1 MWLRGLETFLEFPS
15 KKLDKLKKMCYNYCA
30 MHNKMRLIK
39 RYKNRRLYDTDTK
52 SAVTLSD
59 VARLIRDKK
68 EFKVIES
75 DTGEDITGAT
85 VIQVLLNVEKRA
97 REVGRMVTSIGKAT
111 GKKTEEIISVLME
124 HIRSILKVMDK
135 SPDSE
140 TVNSKQ

>member
-1 MWLRGLETFLEFPS
+1 
-15 KKLDKLKKMCYNYCA
+15 
-30 MHNKMRLIK
+30 MRLIK

-59 VARLIRDKK
+59 IASLIRDEK

-75 DTGEDITGAT
+75 ETGEDITGTT

-97 REVGRMVTSIGKAT
+97 RKLGTMVASIGKAT
-111 GKKTEEIISVLME
+111 GKRTEELVGLLIE
-124 HIRSILKVMDK
+124 HIRSMLNVMDRNR
-135 SPDSE
+135 DSK

>member
-1 MWLRGLETFLEFPS
+1 
-15 KKLDKLKKMCYNYCA
+15 
-30 MHNKMRLIK
+30 MRLIK